1 MPIVIPDFVLAEGNV
16 KAVFIP
22 TLASESAPSVA
33 ALNGVSAVDVS
44 CYLLPDWDGPTASQ
58 NTGET
63 RRFCSRQTF
72 GQLGRVTWSVSPLVY
87 TYVPQDPGGDGNE
100 VYDALAA
107 GNEGF
112 LVIGYGIDAGSDF
125 TAGDVVDVFPV
136 QTGVQVKA
144 ARGADEFAPLT
155 VTQTLTVTNTVT
167 QDAVTA
173 A

>member
-22 TLASESAPSVA
+22 TLVSQSTPSAA
-33 ALNGVSAVDVS
+33 ALNGGTAVDVS
-44 CYLLPDWDGPTASQ
+44 CHLLPDWDGPTASQ
-58 NTGET
+58 NTGDS
-63 RRFCSRQTF
+63 RRFCSRETF

-100 VYDALAA
+100 VYDALAS

-112 LVIGYGIDAGSDF
+112 LVIGYGIDAGAAFAS
-125 TAGDVVDVFPV
+125 GDIVDVFPV
-136 QTGVQVKA
+136 QAGVQVKA
-144 ARGADEFAPLT
+144 ARGSDEFAPLT
-155 VTQTLTVTNTVT
+155 VTQTLTVTNSVT
-167 QDAVTA
+167 QDAVVA